1 DKVIKEIESL
11 GNNTYSVT
19 GSLDFE
25 EFCEFFKIKTETEMN
40 SVGGFVMERLSK
52 VPEKG
57 DKFTFENLSITVTQT
72 HEKRAEKIVVKVE
85 K

>member
-1 DKVIKEIESL
+1 
-11 GNNTYSVT
+11 
-19 GSLDFE
+19 
-25 EFCEFFKIKTETEMN
+25 MN